1 MKSNNETQVNDNWA
15 AIGIGAMI
23 VFISLILV
31 ADVASAVIVQTAE
44 KLQQNAQR
52 TGDDT
57 SDELSG
63 KITIQAGYVQNT
75 GEYVL
80 YVRLGAGSDA
90 INTIDVSYQLFCN
103 VGAGYETNQLTAN
116 DVQLQSVAGFAGGV
130 GQMTVQNAYKIMIS
144 PGVCTAAGVNGQSP
158 PAATLFIH
166 VENGGTTYETLTI
179 NNDQDGSPII

>member
-1 MKSNNETQVNDNWA
+1 MKSNNETPNNDNWA

-31 ADVASAVIVQTAE
+31 AAVASAVIVQTAE

-63 KITIQAGYVQNT
+63 KLTIQAGYVQNT

-80 YVRLGAGSDA
+80 YVRLGAGSES
-90 INTIDVSYQLFCN
+90 IPVVDVSYQLYCAEN
-103 VGAGYETNQLTAN
+103 AGYESGDSLPLMFNYNQQPALVA
-116 DVQLQSVAGFAGGV
+116 VLQQWKSK
-130 GQMTVQNAYKIMIS
+130 TH
-144 PGVCTAAGVNGQSP
+144 TR
-158 PAATLFIH
+158 L
-166 VENGGTTYETLTI
+166 
-179 NNDQDGSPII
+179 